1 MYVQPSVHPSFLL
14 SICPKE
20 SKSQEEGHNGLLE
33 GSEGMPD
40 RSEGLPEG
48 SESLQVGSKGFLE
61 GPARRVSRPIRGPA
75 WGDRQMHTCTDP
87 PSFTAAN
94 GVTRSAW
101 ALTHFAKVQ
110 IVNLNLL

>member
-40 RSEGLPEG
+40 GSEGLPEG
-48 SESLQVGSKGFLE
+48 SEGLPEGSKGFLE
-61 GPARRVSRPIRGPA
+61 GPARRVSGPIRGPA
-75 WGDRQMHTCTDP
+75 WGDRQMIIC
-87 PSFTAAN
+87 SFKAAN
-94 GVTRSAW
+94 SVTHSAW
-101 ALTHFAKVQ
+101 TLTNFAEVQ
-110 IVNLNLL
+110 IVIKNLL

>member
-48 SESLQVGSKGFLE
+48 SEGLQVGSKGFLE
-61 GPARRVSRPIRGPA
+61 RPARRVSGPIRGPA
-75 WGDRQMHTCTDP
+75 WGDRQMYLCTDP
-87 PSFTAAN
+87 PTFTAAN
-94 GVTRSAW
+94 GDTHSAW
-101 ALTHFAKVQ
+101 TLTYFAKVQ
-110 IVNLNLL
+110 IVN